1 MPCLSREDF
10 LARLLAAERPGA
22 ETILAFYD
30 STADAICR
38 DGRCCFI
45 PLSDHLCHRGDA
57 LFESVSVRE
66 GIVYALDG
74 HMDRL
79 RKGAESFMRLQPPCS
94 WEDLRRHVLEVA
106 QAAGEPDF
114 GLRIF
119 LGRGAGGF
127 GISPAECPRS
137 SLYIVAV
144 REHAADPLLFE
155 RGVTAFASR
164 VPPKQAYLATVKNT
178 NYLPNVLM
186 AREAAER
193 GMDVAVTFHE
203 DGTMGEAAVANIGIV
218 SAQGELVCPPTDR
231 ILAGTSMLCALEVA
245 RARMPVRQSGQRHAP
260 GHCLRPRD
268 APLCE
273 LQALHRHRPLRGQG
287 LRRRHPRPCGPL
299 AQAGHARGHDP
310 HGRAR
315 GRGAIA
321 RTAGRTP

>member
-30 STADAICR
+30 STADAVCR

-57 LFESVSVRE
+57 LFESISVR
-66 GIVYALDG
+66 GGVVYALDG

-79 RKGAESFMRLQPPCS
+79 RKGADSFMRLQPPCS
-94 WEDLRRHVLEVA
+94 WGELRRHALEVA
-106 QAAGEPDF
+106 EAAGEADF
-114 GLRIF
+114 GLRVF

-144 REHAADPLLFE
+144 REKPDDPLLFE
-155 RGVTAFASR
+155 RGLTAFASA

-178 NYLPNVLM
+178 SYLPNVLM

-218 SAQGELVCPPTDR
+218 SARGELVCPPTDR
-231 ILAGTSMLCALEVA
+231 ILAGTSMLCAMDVA
-245 RARMPVRQSGQRHAP
+245 QSRMPVRQRDVTRADIACAREMLLFASSKLCVGIVRFEDTVFGGGTP
-260 GHCLRPRD
+260 GPAARWLR
-268 APLCE
+268 
-273 LQALHRHRPLRGQG
+273 QAMRE
-287 LRRRHPRPCGPL
+287 
-299 AQAGHARGHDP
+299 AM
-310 HGRAR
+310 
-315 GRGAIA
+315 I
-321 RTAGRTP
+321 RTGVRLGAGRKA

>member
-30 STADAICR
+30 STADAVCR

-57 LFESVSVRE
+57 LFESISVR
-66 GIVYALDG
+66 GGVVYALDG

-79 RKGAESFMRLQPPCS
+79 RKGADSFMRLQPPCS
-94 WEDLRRHVLEVA
+94 WGELRRHALEVA
-106 QAAGEPDF
+106 EAAGEADF
-114 GLRIF
+114 GLRVF

-144 REHAADPLLFE
+144 REKPDDPLLFE
-155 RGVTAFASR
+155 RGLTAFASA

-178 NYLPNVLM
+178 SYLPNVLM

-218 SAQGELVCPPTDR
+218 SARGELVCPPTDR
-231 ILAGTSMLCALEVA
+231 ILAGTSMLCAMDVA
-245 RARMPVRQSGQRHAP
+245 QSRMPVRQRDVTRADIACAREMLLFASSKLCVGIVRFEDTVFGGGTP
-260 GHCLRPRD
+260 GPAARWLRQTMRE
-268 APLCE
+268 AM
-273 LQALHRHRPLRGQG
+273 
-287 LRRRHPRPCGPL
+287 
-299 AQAGHARGHDP
+299 
-310 HGRAR
+310 
-315 GRGAIA
+315 I
-321 RTAGRTP
+321 RTGVRLGAGRKA

>member
-10 LARLLAAERPGA
+10 LARLLAADRPGA

-57 LFESVSVRE
+57 LFESVSVRG

-74 HMDRL
+74 HMERL

-144 REHAADPLLFE
+144 REQAADPLLFE

-245 RARMPVRQSGQRHAP
+245 RTRMPVRQADVTRDDIACAREMLLFASSKLCVGIVRFEDRVFGDGTP
-260 GHCLRPRD
+260 GPAARWLR
-268 APLCE
+268 
-273 LQALHRHRPLRGQG
+273 QAMREAMIRTGVRVGA
-287 LRRRHPRPCGPL
+287 
-299 AQAGHARGHDP
+299 AQ
-310 HGRAR
+310 
-315 GRGAIA
+315 
-321 RTAGRTP
+321 